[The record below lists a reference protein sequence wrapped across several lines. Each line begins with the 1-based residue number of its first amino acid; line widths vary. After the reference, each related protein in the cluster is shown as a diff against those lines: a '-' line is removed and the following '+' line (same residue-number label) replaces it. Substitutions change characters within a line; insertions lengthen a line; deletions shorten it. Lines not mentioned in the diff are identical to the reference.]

1 MRASPG
7 LFPGKSRKLL
17 KKKPPSLS
25 VKTGGGFVNTIVL
38 GGRKSGRIMRKF
50 RREIGFFCML
60 PVCVLMTAML
70 IFSKP
75 GYASSKGTEESKE
88 VIVGYSDNDEMIQ
101 TDSNGNL
108 YGYGITYLNEL
119 CRYTGWECVYVELP
133 PEERLE
139 GLLDGRVDLLCN
151 VHRDCAEQEE
161 LLFSE
166 ESSGPEYGML
176 CTWKDNNEIFYNDY
190 EAIDGKK
197 IGIDRNSDLEQS
209 LRAYGETNG
218 ITYEPVYLDGL
229 TEQMAALKNETV
241 DMVLLSSLQETY
253 RCKYVGKA
261 GLEKEYF
268 AVRKGKESL
277 MEELNQA
284 GAALRQEKPF
294 YISSIY
300 KNFYGNPEEKL
311 TGITREEYEFINQN
325 EAIRVACDA
334 DSYPLEYVDEET
346 GEYTG
351 VYAAAM
357 RLISEESG
365 LNFEFI
371 PLTNFSEAWDLVAS
385 GEVDLIAGNYGNER
399 SAEYYHMTYSQS
411 YLSAEYTLIGRKG
424 LEIRDGMSIALP
436 KNYVG
441 LRYFFQMEEP
451 GWKIALYDSVRDCL
465 KAVNREEADVTAVN
479 AIFLQTVYN
488 LNQYDN
494 LKIVP
499 NMTKTFPISV
509 GIGNNHTEELKSI
522 IDKAIYQIPES
533 EFEKC
538 ITEHAINVV
547 YEPSLMETA
556 GKFFPHICGAVLL
569 IILAVFVIIRKREKH
584 FRHLAMTD
592 SITGMWNRVKFYKEA
607 QEILEKN
614 KDRTYLMI
622 TLDINKFKF
631 INNDFGSKAG
641 DCILCVM
648 GERIQEIFKER
659 GYTARNTADIFLI
672 LTEEKDYRPE
682 MLEPLSK
689 PIYFNNNGK
698 RQYYKVVIKAGI
710 RRIMPGE
717 SASDLIPY
725 VDQASIARKTIKDV
739 AGCSQA
745 YYDENMKN
753 ILEKESA
760 IEKRMEE
767 ALENREFQVYLQP
780 KYDLR
785 SERIMGAEALIR
797 WADPE
802 KGMIPPDE
810 FIPLFEKN
818 GFILKLDFF
827 VYEEVL
833 KRMAQW
839 KQEGKPSICVSVNVS
854 RVHIS
859 TMDFFS
865 NLNRLVEKYQV
876 SRRDFELELTETI
889 IGGELNLVKA
899 FIQECKREGFKVSI
913 DDFGSG
919 YSSLNLLKELPVD
932 VLKIDKGFLDEA
944 EESMRSNIIVEQV
957 VEMAK
962 RMEIG
967 TLCEGVETERQLSFL
982 KKIGCDMAQGYLFSR
997 PVPVTEFEQMI

>member
-1 MRASPG
+1 
-7 LFPGKSRKLL
+7 
-17 KKKPPSLS
+17 
-25 VKTGGGFVNTIVL
+25 
-38 GGRKSGRIMRKF
+38 
-50 RREIGFFCML
+50 ML
-60 PVCVLMTAML
+60 PVCILLTAIM
-70 IFSKP
+70 ICSEP
-75 GYASSKGTEESKE
+75 GYASSEGTEEKKE
-88 VIVGYSDNDEMIQ
+88 IIVGYSDNDDMIQ
-101 TDSNGNL
+101 KDSNGNL
-108 YGYGITYLNEL
+108 YGYGITYLDEL
-119 CRYTGWECVYVELP
+119 SGYTGWDYTYVELS
-133 PEERLE
+133 PEERME
-139 GLLDGRVDLLCN
+139 GLLDGRVDLLCS
-151 VHRDCAEQEE
+151 VHRDCKEQEE

-166 ESSGPEYGML
+166 DSSGLEYGML
-176 CTWKDNNEIFYNDY
+176 CALLDNNEIFYNDY
-190 EAIDGKK
+190 EAINGKK
-197 IGIDRNSDLEQS
+197 IGIDRNTDLEQS
-209 LRAYGETNG
+209 LKTYGETHG

-229 TEQMAALKNETV
+229 SEQMAALKNKKV

-268 AVRKGKESL
+268 AVRRDSESL
-277 MEELNQA
+277 MEELNRA
-284 GAALRQEKPF
+284 NAALQQEKPF

-300 KNFYGNPEEKL
+300 ETFYGNPEEKL
-311 TGITREEYEFINQN
+311 TGITRKEYEFINRK
-325 EAIRVACDA
+325 EPIKVACDA
-334 DSYPLEYVDEET
+334 NSYPLEYVDEET

-371 PLTNFSEAWDLVAS
+371 PLVNFSEAWDLVAS
-385 GEVDLIAGNYGNER
+385 GEADLIAGNYGNDR
-399 SAEYYHMTYSQS
+399 TAEYYHMTYSQS
-411 YLSAEYTLIGRKG
+411 YLSAEYTLIGGKG

-436 KNYVG
+436 QNYVG
-441 LRYFFQMEEP
+441 LRYFFQTEEP
-451 GWKIALYDSVRDCL
+451 GWKIALYDDVSGCL
-465 KAVNREEADVTAVN
+465 KAVNQGEADVTAVN

-488 LNQYDN
+488 LNRYDN

-522 IDKAIYQIPES
+522 IDKAIYQIPAS

-556 GKFFPHICGAVLL
+556 GKFFPHICITVLAV
-569 IILAVFVIIRKREKH
+569 ILAVFVIIRKREKH
-584 FRHLAMTD
+584 FHHLAMTD
-592 SITGMWNRVKFYKEA
+592 SITGMWNRVKFYKEVRD
-607 QEILEKN
+607 ILEKN
-614 KDRTYLMI
+614 RDKTYLLI

-641 DCILCVM
+641 DCILSVM
-648 GERIQEIFKER
+648 GERIQEIFGER

-672 LTEEKDYRPE
+672 LIEEIYYRPE
-682 MLEPLSK
+682 MLEPLNK

-698 RQYYKVVIKAGI
+698 RQYYKVVVKAGI

-717 SASDLIPY
+717 PGTDLIPY
-725 VDQASIARKTIKDV
+725 VDQASIARKTIKDT
-739 AGCSQA
+739 AGVSQA
-745 YYDENMKN
+745 YYDENMKH

-767 ALENREFQVYLQP
+767 ALENGEFQVYLQP

-797 WADPE
+797 WIDPE
-802 KGMIPPDE
+802 KGLIPPDE

-833 KRMAQW
+833 RRMAQW
-839 KQEGKPSICVSVNVS
+839 KLEGKPSICVSVNVS

-859 TMDFFS
+859 TLDFFDK
-865 NLNRLVEKYQV
+865 LNRLVDRYQI

-889 IGGELNLVKA
+889 IGGELDLVKA
-899 FIQECKREGFKVSI
+899 FIQECKKEGFKVSI

-962 RMEIG
+962 RMKIG

-997 PVPVTEFEQMI
+997 PIPVTEFEQMIQA